1 MTQVSAPSEET
12 PRRGHDRACPS
23 ATAAEPTAFRAE
35 VRAWLESVAA
45 RRPDEAFTWGEG
57 DFSVAVFDDW
67 TQEEEAAAVAAGRAW
82 EQRKFDAGWGAVHWP
97 VELGGKGLPHRFAS
111 IVRQEETGFELP
123 RRNELFSVT
132 QSLIAPTIA
141 TWGTPEQKERFLRAL
156 LRTDVLACQL
166 FSEPGA
172 GSDLA
177 SVSTRAVRDG
187 DDWVISGQK
196 VWSSGAQS
204 AQWGEAICRSLP
216 DVGKHA
222 GLTAFLV
229 PMDASGVTV
238 RPIRQMSGGASF
250 NEVFLDEVRV
260 PDALRLGPEGAGWK
274 VALTTL
280 AAERLDSGS
289 LGGGTL
295 KKATALTRHLG
306 RADEPFVRD
315 RLADL
320 WISSRVQSMTSQRIA
335 AQLASG
341 HEAGPEGS
349 IGKLAATANMRRTS
363 DLVSVMLG
371 CRLTADSG
379 EWGTYAWNDQVL
391 GAPGYRIAGGSDE
404 IQRNIIGER
413 VLGLA
418 RGLEPGRRDGP

>member
-1 MTQVSAPSEET
+1 MTVTEQ
-12 PRRGHDRACPS
+12 DQ
-23 ATAAEPTAFRAE
+23 AEAEIPDPEAFRAE
-35 VRAWLESVAA
+35 VRAWLASVARP
-45 RRPDEAFTWGEG
+45 RREETFTWGQG
-57 DFSVAVFDDW
+57 DFSVAVFDDR
-67 TQEEEAAAVAAGRAW
+67 TPEEEAEAVAAGRKW
-82 EQRKFDAGWGAVHWP
+82 ESEKFDAGWGAVDWP
-97 VELGGKGLPHRFAS
+97 REFGGRALPHRYAR
-111 IVRQEETGFELP
+111 IVRHEEAAFDLP
-123 RRNELFSVT
+123 RRNELFGVT
-132 QSLIAPTIA
+132 QSLIAPTIR
-141 TWGTPEQKERFLRAL
+141 TWGTDEQRARFVRAL

-177 SVSTRAVRDG
+177 AVSTRAVRDG
-187 DDWVISGQK
+187 DAWVLSGQK

-204 AQWGEAICRSLP
+204 AQWGEAICRSDP
-216 DVGKHA
+216 DAGKHA

-229 PMDASGVTV
+229 PMDAPGVTV

-260 PDALRLGPEGAGWK
+260 PDSLRLGPEGAGWK

-280 AAERLDSGS
+280 AAERMDSGG
-289 LGGGTL
+289 LGGGTMH
-295 KKATALTRHLG
+295 KVIALARHLV
-306 RADEPFVRD
+306 RNRDPVLRD
-315 RLADL
+315 RIADL
-320 WISSRVQSMTSQRIA
+320 WIRTRVQSMNNQRIA

-341 HEAGPEGS
+341 QEPGPEGS

-363 DLVSVMLG
+363 DLVSSLLG

-379 EWGTYAWNDQVL
+379 EWGTYAWGEQVL

-413 VLGLA
+413 VLGLPREPSPS
-418 RGLEPGRRDGP
+418 RG